1 LPIGKGWLNDK
12 KCFVQLITGDKHG
25 NGAIVMIVSA
35 SRRTDI
41 PCYYSEW
48 FINRLKEGYVLTRNP
63 INHSQV
69 SRIPLSPDVVDC
81 IVFWTK
87 DAKNIISHL
96 KTIDNMGYKYYFQ
109 FTLTPYDCTVEKN
122 MRDKGDIVN
131 TFIELSNLIGMDRVL
146 WRYDPIILNNRLPVD
161 YHLEQF
167 SYFCERLHSYTESV
181 TISFVDY
188 YKKLKTDIIRD
199 ITEEVITELSVF
211 IGQTAKNYELDVK
224 ACSEK
229 MDLAVYG
236 IGKACCIDKSIVEK
250 VCGHK
255 LDVKKDK
262 NQRECC
268 GCVESIDI
276 GTYNTCNNGC
286 VYCYA
291 NYSEK
296 SVAANMKMHNPNS
309 EMLNDTLKA
318 GERVIERKV
327 KSFMSD
333 QIKLF

>member
-1 LPIGKGWLNDK
+1 
-12 KCFVQLITGDKHG
+12 
-25 NGAIVMIVSA
+25 
-35 SRRTDI
+35 
-41 PCYYSEW
+41 
-48 FINRLKEGYVLTRNP
+48 
-63 INHSQV
+63 
-69 SRIPLSPDVVDC
+69 
-81 IVFWTK
+81 
-87 DAKNIISHL
+87 
-96 KTIDNMGYKYYFQ
+96 
-109 FTLTPYDCTVEKN
+109 
-122 MRDKGDIVN
+122 
-131 TFIELSNLIGMDRVL
+131 L
-146 WRYDPIILNNRLPVD
+146 WRYDPIILNNRLSVD

-167 SYFCERLHSYTESV
+167 LQLCERLHSYTESV

-199 ITEEVITELSVF
+199 ITEEEITELSMF
-211 IGQTAKNYELDVK
+211 IGQTAKDYELDVK

-229 MDLAVYG
+229 TDLTAYG
-236 IGKACCIDKSIVEK
+236 IEKASCIDKGIIEK

-255 LDVKKDK
+255 LDVKQDK
-262 NQRECC
+262 NQREYC

-296 SVAANMKMHNPNS
+296 SVAANMKRHNINS

-327 KSFMSD
+327 KSYKSD
-333 QIKLF
+333 QIELPSVVHNVRIPSKPIDKMEKICKNTL

>member
-1 LPIGKGWLNDK
+1 
-12 KCFVQLITGDKHG
+12 
-25 NGAIVMIVSA
+25 MIVSA

-41 PCYYSEW
+41 PCYYSDW

-63 INHSQV
+63 MNHSQV
-69 SRIPLSPDVVDC
+69 SRISLSPDLVDC

-87 DAKNIISHL
+87 DPKNIIPHL
-96 KTIDNMGYKYYFQ
+96 KNIDNMGYKYYFQ
-109 FTLTPYDCTVEKN
+109 FTLTPYDCTIEKN
-122 MRDKGDIVN
+122 MRDKNQIVN
-131 TFIELSNLIGMDRVL
+131 TFIELTNLIGKERVL
-146 WRYDPIILNNRLPVD
+146 WRYDPIILNNRLSVD

-167 SYFCERLHSYTESV
+167 LQLCERLHSYTESV

-199 ITEEVITELSVF
+199 ITEEEITELSMF
-211 IGQTAKNYELDVK
+211 IGQTAKDYELDVK

-229 MDLAVYG
+229 TDLTAYG
-236 IGKACCIDKSIVEK
+236 IEKASCIDKGIIEK

-255 LDVKKDK
+255 LDVKQDK
-262 NQRECC
+262 NQREYC

-296 SVAANMKMHNPNS
+296 SVAANMKRHNINS

-318 GERVIERKV
+318 GEGVIERKV
-327 KSFMSD
+327 KSYKSD
-333 QIKLF
+333 QIELPSVVHNVRIPSKPIDKMEKICKNTL